1 MKNIR
6 FALIGAGS
14 WGKIY
19 IQTVA
24 RLPNMEIIA
33 LCTSNT
39 KNQIFVGDNCRIFSK
54 WQDVFS
60 IQDIDALILAVPP
73 SAQFAILMANSK
85 KKLPVML
92 EKPLSLN
99 AKDAIKIESLYTKLE
114 IISLVDHIYL
124 FHPAY
129 IALKENLHQIGNIQ
143 KILTQGG
150 SSGPF
155 RNHTPPLWDY
165 GPHDLSMCLDI
176 ANEYPIRVSSSIVHS
191 KKNKIGLE
199 EVWKIDMEFSNGI
212 HTTSIVGNGMEKKTR
227 KIEVIGEKGKLVFD
241 NFNTEKLLIHKDSG
255 NVNIPISEKN
265 KLPLDIAIETFS
277 NAIAGKQDSRL
288 GLTLGANIVTILE
301 QCLSKN

>member
-6 FALIGAGS
+6 FALIGAGR

-19 IQTVA
+19 IQTVT
-24 RLPNMEIIA
+24 RLPNMEISA
-33 LCTSNT
+33 LCTSNI
-39 KNQIFVGDNCRIFSK
+39 KNEKLVSKNCHVFSK
-54 WQDVFS
+54 WQDVLTM
-60 IQDIDALILAVPP
+60 QDIDALILAVPP
-73 SAQFAILMANSK
+73 SAQFTILMANSK

-99 AKDAIKIESLYTKLE
+99 AKEAIEIESLYTKQE

-129 IALKENLHQIGNIQ
+129 TALKDNLYQIGNIQ

-155 RNHTPPLWDY
+155 RSHTPPLWDY

-176 ANEYPIRVSSSIVHS
+176 AHEYPIQVSSSIVHS
-191 KKNKIGLE
+191 EINKDRLE
-199 EVWKIDMEFSNGI
+199 EVWKLDLEFSNGV
-212 HTTSIVGNGMEKKTR
+212 HTTSIVGNGMKRKTR
-227 KIEVIGEKGKLVFD
+227 RIEVIGEKGKLIFD
-241 NFNTEKLLIHKDSG
+241 NFDNEKLIMHQDSG
-255 NVNIPISEKN
+255 NVNIPIPEKN